1 MNLDGGC
8 YEQQYEQYL
17 YDQDCRH
24 TVQEVPVPCLMAKKV
39 HSQDGTERTA
49 DQGEDEKRRF
59 RNTPG
64 SFAGLV
70 LVHTHDDEAYAVDRN
85 QIYDNKCNRIHD
97 FVPLFIFALLFLW
110 ESVSE
115 TDVEA
120 QV

>member
-1 MNLDGGC
+1 MS
-8 YEQQYEQYL
+8 
-17 YDQDCRH
+17 
-24 TVQEVPVPCLMAKKV
+24 CLMAKKV
-39 HSQDGTERTA
+39 HSQDGAERTA
-49 DQGEDEKRRF
+49 DQGEDEKCRF
-59 RNTPG
+59 RNAPG

-70 LVHTHDDEAYAVDRN
+70 LVHTHDDETYTVDRN